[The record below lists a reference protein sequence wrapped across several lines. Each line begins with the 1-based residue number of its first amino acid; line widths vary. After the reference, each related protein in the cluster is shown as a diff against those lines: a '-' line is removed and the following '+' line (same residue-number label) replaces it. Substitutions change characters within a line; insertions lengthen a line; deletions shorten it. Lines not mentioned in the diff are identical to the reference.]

1 VGRAAQAAPYG
12 VALAVKRA
20 LAALRRQMC
29 GLACPSFPPTFNR
42 RLMLTRP
49 LGRSPLEIS
58 AVVLG
63 GNVFGWTI
71 DDARSFEVL
80 DAFAAAGGNCIDTA
94 DVYSTW
100 VAGHHGGESETI
112 IGKWMKRRGNRDRVI
127 VATKLGSA
135 MGPEM
140 KGLSAGYIVRAVEA
154 SLTRLQTDYI
164 DLYQAHEDDPTT
176 PLEETLIAFGRL
188 ITQGKVRV
196 IGASNYSE
204 ERLRKALDV
213 SRAHSLARYDSVQ
226 PKYNLYDRA
235 DFEGELQ
242 ALCLREEVGVIP
254 YYGLASGFLTGKY
267 RTERDLAQSVR
278 GQNIGKRYLNK
289 RGLGI
294 VKALDEVAHSYHTSA
309 AAVALAWLI
318 AQPGITAPIAS
329 ATTTDHVRDLAVATE
344 LQLDEGALATLT
356 AAGN

>member
-1 VGRAAQAAPYG
+1 
-12 VALAVKRA
+12 
-20 LAALRRQMC
+20 
-29 GLACPSFPPTFNR
+29 
-42 RLMLTRP
+42 MLTRP
-49 LGRSPLEIS
+49 LGRSSLQVS

-71 DDARSFEVL
+71 DESRSFEVL
-80 DAFAAAGGNCIDTA
+80 DAYASAGGNCIDTA

-100 VAGHHGGESETI
+100 VSGHHGGESETI
-112 IGKWMKRRGNRDRVI
+112 IGKWMKRRGNRGQMI
-127 VATKLGSA
+127 IATKLGSA

-140 KGLSAGYIVRAVEA
+140 KGLSAGYMIDAVEA

-164 DLYQAHEDDPTT
+164 DLYQAHEDDTAT

-188 ITQGKVRV
+188 VAQGKVRV
-196 IGASNYSE
+196 IGASNYSG
-204 ERLRKALDV
+204 ERLQKALEV
-213 SRAHSLARYDSVQ
+213 SRAHGLVRYESVQ
-226 PKYNLYDRA
+226 PSYNLYDRA
-235 DFEGELQ
+235 DFESSLQ

-267 RTERDLAQSVR
+267 RSESDLAQSVR
-278 GQNIGKRYLNK
+278 GANVGKRYLNK
-289 RGLGI
+289 RGLRI

-329 ATTTDHVRDLAVATE
+329 ATNPDHVRDLAIATE
-344 LQLDEGALATLT
+344 LRLDEGALATLDAT
-356 AAGN
+356 R